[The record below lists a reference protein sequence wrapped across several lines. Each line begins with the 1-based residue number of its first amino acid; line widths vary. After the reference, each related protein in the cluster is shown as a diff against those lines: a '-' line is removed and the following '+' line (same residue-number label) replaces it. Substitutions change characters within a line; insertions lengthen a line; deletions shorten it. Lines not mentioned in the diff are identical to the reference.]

1 MEVVIVLQG
10 MLILLVAGLWWKSRQ
25 ANASTIQEEHL
36 ERRMRLLEQKL
47 EDLFRASREE
57 SSTRDGAFRAELSR
71 SFETFRQSMGDE
83 SQRQAALQREAIDRS
98 FLAMLDLQKERFAQL
113 DRQQQSLIG
122 STEKRL
128 DQMRE
133 TVEEKLQKT
142 LNERLSHSFE
152 TVGNQL
158 KAVQEGLGEM
168 KTIAQDVGGL
178 KKVLSQVK
186 QRGILGEIQLS
197 MLLESILAP
206 EQYAAEVKTKRNS
219 QERVEFAIK
228 LPGRGEGQA
237 EVWLPIDAKF
247 PGEVFATLQ
256 AGYETGDTATIEEA
270 GKQLEATL
278 RKMARDIR
286 DKYLD
291 PPYTTDF
298 ALLFLPFEGLYAEV
312 VRRSALLE
320 QLQRE
325 YKVVITGP
333 STLAALL
340 NSLQMGFRT
349 LALQKRSAEVW
360 AVLSGV
366 KTEFEKFGGLLE
378 KAHKNLNTAGSAIEE
393 LMGTRTRAI
402 QRQLREVERLP
413 EADAGSEMPPSLI

>member
-1 MEVVIVLQG
+1 MEVLIGFAILNTVVLIVFFWK
-10 MLILLVAGLWWKSRQ
+10 LLAQRSQ
-25 ANASTIQEEHL
+25 AISEQHL
-36 ERRMRLLEQKL
+36 ELRIRHLEQKIEDAFRLSREENATQTGQFRAEMSRNL
-47 EDLFRASREE
+47 EVFRAS
-57 SSTRDGAFRAELSR
+57 
-71 SFETFRQSMGDE
+71 MGEE
-83 SQRQAALQREAIDRS
+83 SQRQAALQRETIDRS
-98 FLAMLDLQKERFAQL
+98 FQAMLDLQKERFAQL
-113 DRQQQSLIG
+113 DRQQLNLVN

-206 EQYAAEVKTKRNS
+206 EQYAAEVKTKRSGN
-219 QERVEFAIK
+219 ERVEFAIK
-228 LPGRGEGQA
+228 LPGKGDGQA

-247 PGEVFATLQ
+247 PGEVFAALQ
-256 AGYETGDTATIEEA
+256 SGYEIGDTALIEEA

-291 PPYTTDF
+291 PPHTTDF

-366 KTEFEKFGGLLE
+366 KAEFEKFGGLLE

-413 EADAGSEMPPSLI
+413 ELNEGEGNTSDLV

>member
-1 MEVVIVLQG
+1 MEVLIGLATLNLVVLGVLFWKFTSQG
-10 MLILLVAGLWWKSRQ
+10 SQ
-25 ANASTIQEEHL
+25 AVSEAHL
-36 ERRMRLLEQKL
+36 EHRIRLLEQKI
-47 EDLFRASREE
+47 EDAFRLSREENATQGGLFRAEMSRNL
-57 SSTRDGAFRAELSR
+57 DAFRA
-71 SFETFRQSMGDE
+71 SMGEE
-83 SQRQAALQREAIDRS
+83 SQRQAALQRETLDRS
-98 FLAMLDLQKERFAQL
+98 FQSMLELQKERFAQL
-113 DRQQQSLIG
+113 DRQQLNLVN

-206 EQYAAEVKTKRNS
+206 EQYAAEVKTKRTGN
-219 QERVEFAIK
+219 ERVEFAIK
-228 LPGRGEGQA
+228 LPGKGDGQA

-256 AGYETGDTATIEEA
+256 TGYELGDSGLIDEA

-291 PPYTTDF
+291 PPHTTDF

-360 AVLSGV
+360 SVLSGV
-366 KTEFEKFGGLLE
+366 KAEFEKFGGLLE
-378 KAHKNLNTAGSAIEE
+378 KAHKNLNTAGNAIEE

-402 QRQLREVERLP
+402 QRQLRDVERLP
-413 EADAGSEMPPSLI
+413 ELNEGDDASPELS